1 MSRYKNFINVFEN
14 AVNNSGRNITDIEL
28 IAVSKTKSENEIKS
42 VISEGHSSFGENKL
56 QEIENKWVSLKA
68 LFPNLRL
75 HFIGAIQSR
84 KVAAIH
90 KYCDV
95 IHSLDRMKLIKKF
108 DEIETAS
115 NIKRDYFIQI
125 NTGNESQKSGVYI
138 SDAEAFI
145 GQCIENHKINLL
157 GLMCIPPVN
166 ENPKK
171 HFNELR
177 ALSENFNLKYLS
189 MGMSGDYQ
197 EAINSGSTHIRV
209 GTNIF
214 GERS

>member
-1 MSRYKNFINVFEN
+1 
-14 AVNNSGRNITDIEL
+14 
-28 IAVSKTKSENEIKS
+28 
-42 VISEGHSSFGENKL
+42 
-56 QEIENKWVSLKA
+56 
-68 LFPNLRL
+68 
-75 HFIGAIQSR
+75 
-84 KVAAIH
+84 
-90 KYCDV
+90 
-95 IHSLDRMKLIKKF
+95 MKLIKKF

-115 NIKRDYFIQI
+115 NIKREYFIQI

-138 SDAEAFI
+138 RDAEAFI